1 MLCMNRAYR
10 NKVEFSLI
18 HWTVEQ
24 DGYLIE
30 NHSLSLAELQKRL
43 PFTEDQII
51 QRKERLGLFRRERQL
66 KRL

>member
-18 HWTVEQ
+18 QWTVEQ

-30 NHSLSLAELQKRL
+30 NHCLSLTELQKRL
-43 PFTEDQII
+43 PFIEDQII